1 MTLAQDIKA
10 YAEKSFEDAKSVAV
24 ESRKPFYAW
33 VGAND
38 LALEQG
44 KTFFAKVQEQA
55 EEFSTDFN
63 AKLADLRKEIE
74 KALAE
79 SREKAQELPTRVG
92 KFDLDEAKKAFDDYS
107 SQVAKFYGQLSTRG
121 EKVFDE
127 LSKDFSKNPV
137 VKKVVDAANEATES
151 TRTLILRGQKNVNQ
165 VVEDGADAVIDGA
178 RDVASGARDVKK
190 SARTG
195 TRSAA
200 AREGAAKRTSTTSST
215 AAKKAPAKKTAAKK
229 APAKS
234 ATAQKAPAT
243 KATTA
248 QSTPAKP
255 STGASNS

>member
-10 YAEKSFEDAKSVAV
+10 YAEKSFEDAKTVAV

-38 LALEQG
+38 LALEQS

-55 EEFSTDFN
+55 EEFTTDFN

-79 SREKAQELPTRVG
+79 SREKAQQLPNLVG

-107 SQVAKFYGQLSTRG
+107 TQVAKFYGQLSTRG
-121 EKVFDE
+121 EKVFEE
-127 LSKDFSKNPV
+127 LSKDLSKNPV
-137 VKKVVDAANEATES
+137 VKKVSEAAAEASES
-151 TRTLILRGQKNVNQ
+151 ARTLITRGEKNVNEI
-165 VVEDGADAVIDGA
+165 VEAGADAVADSA
-178 RDVASGARDVKK
+178 REVKK

-195 TRSAA
+195 VRSAA
-200 AREGAAKRTSTTSST
+200 AREGAAARTT
-215 AAKKAPAKKTAAKK
+215 AAKKAPAKKAAAKK

-234 ATAQKAPAT
+234 ATAT
-243 KATTA
+243 STTA
-248 QSTPAKP
+248 TGAPAKP
-255 STGASNS
+255 ANS